1 MAKRVKRIIDTED
14 LERVIKR
21 SNRKP
26 VFIFKHDAMV
36 PESEDAFQAYL
47 DFIED
52 TEEDILFTAIY
63 AREDAE
69 LAEEM
74 EALLDLGS
82 DVPQL
87 VLLMDEE
94 VVWDDSKENINFN
107 SISDVVNEYVSV

>member
-1 MAKRVKRIIDTED
+1 MAKRVKRIIDAED

-26 VFIFKHDAMV
+26 VFIFKHDAMLQ
-36 PESEDAFQAYL
+36 ESEDAFQAYL
-47 DFIED
+47 DFMED

-63 AREDAE
+63 AREDAV

-74 EALLDLGS
+74 EDLLEVGG

-94 VVWDDSKENINFN
+94 VVWDDAKDNINLN
-107 SISDVVNEYVSV
+107 SIMDVVNEYVSV